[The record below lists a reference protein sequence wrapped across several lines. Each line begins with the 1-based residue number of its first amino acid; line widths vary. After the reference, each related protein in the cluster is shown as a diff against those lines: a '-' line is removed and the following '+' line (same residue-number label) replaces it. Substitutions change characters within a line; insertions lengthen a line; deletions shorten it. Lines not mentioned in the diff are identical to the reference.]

1 MPGSTLVEEIEL
13 ILEDISGAGG
23 GQNPP
28 PDRNGGDD
36 GNERRRRPDPQ
47 ANHSRRYAT
56 AIVLA
61 MISIVM
67 FFMGMVAAFIF
78 LRATNHN
85 WVALRIPSIV
95 WFNTSVL
102 IGSSAAIELA
112 RKRLDAGGVEQFRKL
127 WLVATGLG
135 LLFLAGQLV
144 AWRELLTEGL
154 HVWTTQAASFF
165 YIFTALHGIHLTGG
179 IGVLLYVGFRKFEL
193 ARVSRL
199 AAAEVASY
207 YWHFMDGLWVFLL
220 LLLYLGK

>member
-1 MPGSTLVEEIEL
+1 MPGSTLVEDLEL
-13 ILEDISGAGG
+13 ILEDISGGG
-23 GQNPP
+23 GGKHPP
-28 PDRNGGDD
+28 PDRDGGDD
-36 GNERRRRPDPQ
+36 GNERRRRPELP

-85 WVALRIPSIV
+85 WVALRLPGIV
-95 WFNTSVL
+95 WFNTLVL
-102 IGSSAAIELA
+102 LGSSAVIELA
-112 RKRLDAGGVEQFRKL
+112 RKRLAAGGVEQFRKL
-127 WLVATGLG
+127 WMVATGLG

-144 AWRELLTEGL
+144 AWRELLIAGL
-154 HVWTTQAASFF
+154 HIWTTQAASFF
-165 YIFTALHGIHLTGG
+165 YIFTALHGVHLTGG
-179 IGVLLYVGFRKFEL
+179 ICVLLYVGFRRFEF
-193 ARVSRL
+193 ARVSRS

-207 YWHFMDGLWVFLL
+207 YWHFMDGLWFFLL